1 MRQKGR
7 KVPPPVPPFD
17 LEAFKREREA
27 VLLSMD
33 EQQIRAYFQKYNG
46 NAGPADSETFWRG
59 IHKARTA
66 LQSLPM
72 EARQESKRWL
82 LARGSE
88 PMDDGEVP
96 I

>member
-1 MRQKGR
+1 MKQKGR
-7 KVPPPVPPFD
+7 TPPPPTPPFD
-17 LEAFKREREA
+17 PSKFLADREA
-27 VLLSMD
+27 ALLSMD
-33 EQQIRAYFQKYNG
+33 EQQIRAYFRQYNG
-46 NAGPADSETFWRG
+46 DAGPSDPEVFWRG

-82 LARGSE
+82 LAHGSE

-96 I
+96 L